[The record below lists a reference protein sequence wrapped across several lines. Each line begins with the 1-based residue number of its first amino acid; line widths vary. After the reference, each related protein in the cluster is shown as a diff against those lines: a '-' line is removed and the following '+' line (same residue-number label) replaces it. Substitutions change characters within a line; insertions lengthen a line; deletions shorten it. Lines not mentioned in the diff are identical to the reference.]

1 LESYKFG
8 AAPNS
13 RNYNLRKE
21 KIPLLPTP
29 SSEITIHPFSEGYVL
44 YLIGSRNIWVLNTT
58 SAFIWCQLDD
68 VANIDELTDRF
79 SSTFHIS
86 KSKAYDD
93 VRIALTEF
101 EKEGLFNTK
110 ADDGNSGNDWDI
122 TPIGPPIRD
131 PNSWAVGSFFRV
143 ANHLFEFRCQNN
155 VVGES
160 FTANMH
166 HFETIN
172 NETPNTRLSVI
183 ASAKEKDKL
192 DIFLDDRGFSLKLAD
207 DEVLPHLM
215 TLIFVRSCES
225 LKDHLL
231 FHAAV
236 IEKEG
241 TTVMFPGEAGSG
253 KTTLVAA
260 LLRSG
265 CWFYS
270 DELAVI
276 NIDDLNVFPLPLPMS
291 IKPGSVG
298 PLEPYYPGLFNRQI
312 YLRSDGK
319 KVRYISPSSH
329 DLPLAKSS
337 TKVDYLIF
345 PKYCGDAGNKLV
357 EIDKTEA
364 LQRLALT
371 GSSNRN
377 FTDRDVKAMISLI
390 DENPCYELAYSDL
403 SHAVSKLNN
412 DIFMC

>member
-1 LESYKFG
+1 M
-8 AAPNS
+8 P
-13 RNYNLRKE
+13 KE
-21 KIPLLPTP
+21 KMPLLPTP
-29 SSEITIHPFSEGYVL
+29 SSEIAIHPFSEGVVL
-44 YLIGSRNIWVLNTT
+44 FLKGSRHIWVLNAT
-58 SAFIWCQLDD
+58 SAFIWCELDD
-68 VANIDELTDRF
+68 VANIDELIDRF
-79 SSTFHIS
+79 SSTFRIS
-86 KSKAYDD
+86 KSTAYND
-93 VRIALTEF
+93 VRTTITEF
-101 EKEGLFNTK
+101 EREGLFNTK
-110 ADDGNSGNDWDI
+110 VNDDKDGNDWDI

-131 PNSWAVGSFFRV
+131 PNSWAVDSFFRV
-143 ANHLFEFRCQNN
+143 ANHLFEFRCQNHA
-155 VVGES
+155 VGET
-160 FTANMH
+160 FTAIMNH
-166 HFETIN
+166 LETMN
-172 NETPNTRLSVI
+172 NGTPNTRLSVI
-183 ASAKEKDKL
+183 ASTKEKHKS
-192 DIFLDDRGFSLKLAD
+192 DIFLDDRGFSLELAD
-207 DEVLPHLM
+207 DEVLPHLL

-225 LKDHLL
+225 LKNRLL

-236 IEKEG
+236 IEKKG

-265 CWFYS
+265 CLFYS

-298 PLEPYYPGLFNRQI
+298 PLESYYPGLFNRLI

-329 DLPLAKSS
+329 DLPLANSS

-345 PKYCGDAGNKLV
+345 PIYSEDAGNKLV
-357 EIDKTEA
+357 EINKTEA

-371 GSSNRN
+371 GSSNRD
-377 FTDRDVKAMISLI
+377 FTNRDVKAMISLI

-403 SHAVSKLNN
+403 SRAVSQLNN